1 MIVWAMESE
10 RIQNM
15 ELSKCLRP
23 RLCPAG
29 MFGGDKPLIL
39 KTSFGGLSP
48 SCQQESLP
56 GSSTRSEWDSPG
68 PHSPLIPVGQ
78 RQATELIFLRRE
90 QKIFH
95 RLPMKVHVLWGATE
109 IPNLDK
115 EMELTSQGTGRAE
128 ELLTAH
134 LSSWQSNFLVTSE
147 TLLKT
152 SLQLTLTISNHRGFQ
167 REPWDAGVRA
177 GSCRPACG

>member
-1 MIVWAMESE
+1 MIAWAMESE

-78 RQATELIFLRRE
+78 RQATELIFRRRE

-95 RLPMKVHVLWGATE
+95 NKDISKFDGTSKMEYVPRDFCLLVFCFIHTE
-109 IPNLDK
+109 PN
-115 EMELTSQGTGRAE
+115 SQTVQLE
-128 ELLTAH
+128 IKF
-134 LSSWQSNFLVTSE
+134 QFL
-147 TLLKT
+147 
-152 SLQLTLTISNHRGFQ
+152 
-167 REPWDAGVRA
+167 
-177 GSCRPACG
+177 